1 VACVDVIPG
10 LVENSPVLGALGA
23 QAPRQGATWSP
34 KPAWTE
40 GGQNTVKVVDI
51 MVKSANGAMMVLL
64 RSPLHGLVSKHAMLI
79 TVSGRKS
86 GRLYTTPVNYVR
98 DGDTITVVSRPNR
111 TWWRNLRGGAPVA
124 VRVSGKDLKGVAELV
139 VDDKEAVAGA
149 LLALH
154 PRYSAERAAQRA
166 QDRVLVRIK
175 VA

>member
-1 VACVDVIPG
+1 VKLTDMMKG
-10 LVENSPVLGALGA
+10 L
-23 QAPRQGATWSP
+23 
-34 KPAWTE
+34 
-40 GGQNTVKVVDI
+40 
-51 MVKSANGAMMVLL
+51 ANGTMKLVL

-79 TVSGRKS
+79 TVTGRKS

-98 DGDTITVVSRPNR
+98 EGDTITVVSRANR

-124 VRVSGKDLKGVAELV
+124 VRVSGKDLKGVAEVV
-139 VDDKEAVAGA
+139 VDDKDAIAGA
-149 LLALH
+149 LMALH

>member
-1 VACVDVIPG
+1 
-10 LVENSPVLGALGA
+10 
-23 QAPRQGATWSP
+23 
-34 KPAWTE
+34 
-40 GGQNTVKVVDI
+40 VKVVDI
-51 MVKSANGAMMVLL
+51 MTTSANAIMSFLL

-98 DGDTITVVSRPNR
+98 DGDTITVLSRRNR

-124 VRVSGKDLKGVAELV
+124 VRVSGKDLKGVAEV
-139 VDDKEAVAGA
+139 AVDDKEAIAGA

-166 QDRVLVRIK
+166 QDRVLVRIR